1 MGAQRKGRLSMLAQY
16 GGPEDILA
24 IVRYLKPKPTGA
36 TQTEARK
43 TLGNAIVDAR
53 KVAALQAWNVIQ
65 VNNDRMTLTA
75 PGREVAHDESKISAL
90 IADALR
96 AEPAYKGALE
106 WAHYQ
111 NRERLDAHELGA
123 YWHQHYASALGTSV
137 DKAISRSCSAF
148 FRLVE
153 GAGLGTYVLG
163 RRGSASRIDFDRAAL
178 QAFVEHS
185 PIQLP
190 TQVPETGEQE
200 GEGDGIDGEN
210 RSDEEI
216 VMAALGD
223 RQTLAQADK
232 TLRVFISHGKNKEL
246 VEQVSTILDLA
257 DIAYEI
263 AVEEE
268 TTAIPVPEK
277 VLSSMRRCSAGIIIV
292 SVDDPTAASLMVN
305 ENVLIETGAAFVLY
319 DRRVVLVWDKR
330 LPVPSN
336 LQGLYRCE
344 FEGDEL
350 GWGEGVKLMKTL
362 RNFKT
367 I

>member
-1 MGAQRKGRLSMLAQY
+1 MLSQY
-16 GGPEDILA
+16 GGPDDVLA
-24 IVRYLKPKPTGA
+24 IIRYLKPKPTGA
-36 TQTEARK
+36 TQAEARK
-43 TLGNAIVDAR
+43 TLGSAIVDAR

-65 VNNDRMTLTA
+65 LSNDRMTLTA
-75 PGREVAHDESKISAL
+75 PAREIARDESKLAGL
-90 IADALR
+90 LADALR
-96 AEPAYKGALE
+96 GEPAYRGALE

-123 YWHQHYASALGTSV
+123 HWHEHYGSNLGTSV
-137 DKAISRSCSAF
+137 DKAISRASSAF
-148 FRLVE
+148 FRLAE

-163 RRGSASRIDFDRAAL
+163 RRGAASRIDFDRAAL
-178 QAFVEHS
+178 QAFVENS
-185 PIQLP
+185 PIPLP
-190 TQVPETGEQE
+190 ATEA
-200 GEGDGIDGEN
+200 EGDEQDAEGGSIIDGEV

-216 VMAALGD
+216 VAAALGP
-223 RQTLAQADK
+223 RQTPAAPER
-232 TLRVFISHGKNKEL
+232 TLRVFISHGKNKAL
-246 VEQVSTILDLA
+246 VEQVATILDLA

-292 SVDDPTAASLMVN
+292 SVDDPNAASPMVN
-305 ENVLIETGAAFVLY
+305 QNVLIETGAAFVLY

-367 I
+367 A